1 MKKSKLLITFLIL
14 SILIPSFLIIYSFLK
29 PNFSKKE
36 CKIIRQKFEKI
47 KPEMSKK
54 EVLLLIGKEP
64 YYKIHKYSKIF
75 PEQKNDWEFWM
86 LCSDLDSCNVY
97 NLFLKNC
104 TRWQM
109 LAFDTKTEKVT
120 KVFYDSPERVGFF

>member
-29 PNFSKKE
+29 PNFS
-36 CKIIRQKFEKI
+36 